1 MGLWRQATDKGH
13 APAEGELARAY
24 MYGLGVEKDYDA
36 ALRLARRAADK
47 GNAYGECSIGIL
59 YGNGWGVPEDY
70 REAAR
75 WWAKSAA
82 QGDEDAIK
90 CLRALAAEGVPEAA
104 AALRRLRLA

>member
-1 MGLWRQATDKGH
+1 MGLWRQAADKGH
-13 APAEGELARAY
+13 TPAEGELARAY

-47 GNAYGECSIGIL
+47 GDAIGEYYMGML
-59 YGNGWGVPEDY
+59 FTEGWGVPQDN

-82 QGDEDAIK
+82 QGVEGAIK
-90 CLRALAAEGVPEAA
+90 NLRGLAAEGVPEAA

>member
-1 MGLWRQATDKGH
+1 MLGH
-13 APAEGELARAY
+13 
-24 MYGLGVEKDYDA
+24 GVEKDYDA

-47 GNAYGECSIGIL
+47 GNAFGERCMGLL
-59 YGNGWGVPEDY
+59 YANGWGVPQDK

-82 QGDEDAIK
+82 QGDEDAIWN
-90 CLRALAAEGVPEAA
+90 LRELAADGVPEAA